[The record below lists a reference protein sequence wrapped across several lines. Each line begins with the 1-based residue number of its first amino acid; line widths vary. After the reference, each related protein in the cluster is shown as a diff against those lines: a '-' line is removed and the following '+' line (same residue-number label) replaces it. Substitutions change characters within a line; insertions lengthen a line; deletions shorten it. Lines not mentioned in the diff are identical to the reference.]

1 MLMSEQLFQT
11 YSLFVLSWITRWVV
25 TVVAFFSHNK
35 IISEPFDFFWP
46 FVVFFFLTLISS
58 LMKDYFFKP
67 PINKISLNFL
77 KSPLEKAYRSSYKE
91 EVHTSTQTH
100 FSTQLFDDP
109 TSDCD
114 FDTLR
119 WLTWGLTKNS
129 TQQKRGLPT
138 WIRKKNHPKTWTVK
152 KQKAIRRW
160 MTNSSVLMHLL
171 NLRQSVWFS
180 LCHCVLVSL
189 TDGVELL

>member
-1 MLMSEQLFQT
+1 MYWGLASPDHRDKRINSTHRVLRMLLKMKCKHRMITWGLKGLMLMSEQLFQT

-138 WIRKKNHPKTWTVK
+138 WIRKKEPPK
-152 KQKAIRRW
+152 
-160 MTNSSVLMHLL
+160 NL
-171 NLRQSVWFS
+171 N
-180 LCHCVLVSL
+180 C
-189 TDGVELL
+189 